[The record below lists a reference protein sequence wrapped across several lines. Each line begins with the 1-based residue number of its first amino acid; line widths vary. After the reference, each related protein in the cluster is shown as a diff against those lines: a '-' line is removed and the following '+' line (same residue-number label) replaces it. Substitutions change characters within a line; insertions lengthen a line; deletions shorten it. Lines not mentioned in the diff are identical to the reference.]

1 MPQATQNPLR
11 AVFAGIGRI
20 LSVTD
25 KVRNK
30 PTSAEAPAA
39 SPAAETAAPET
50 AAPEST
56 APEAA
61 ETETETEAAAT
72 ATAPEAETAAPETA
86 TAEPAKA
93 EAKVEAP
100 EAEKAVS
107 EAEAPQAE
115 APAEAPAEPKAAAA
129 TASED
134 LPLPNYGDLTIA
146 SVRARLRNL
155 SVDQLNTLVEYE
167 KANAARQDFIS
178 MFERRIAK
186 VESEKK

>member
-50 AAPEST
+50 AVPEST

-61 ETETETEAAAT
+61 ETETEAAAT

-115 APAEAPAEPKAAAA
+115 APAETPAEPKAAAA

-155 SVDQLNTLVEYE
+155 SIDQLNTLVEYE